1 MENRY
6 PSVAVL
12 LAAYNGI
19 NWIEEQVTSIIS
31 QKNTSIEIF
40 ISVDLSNDKTYEWC
54 QDFAKENINIKV
66 LPYGKKFGG
75 AAKNFFR
82 LIRDVDFSRFDY
94 VALAD
99 QDDIWNSGKLHHAIR
114 VIEKDDLDGYSS
126 DVTAFWGNGREKLV
140 KKSFPQK
147 KFDYFF
153 EAAGPGCTYVLKQQS
168 VQTFKKFLIKNW
180 EYVNL
185 VELHDWM
192 IYAYFRSQ
200 GMKWKIDN
208 KSLMHYRQHDH
219 NQIGLNSGLKAYLI
233 RFNKI
238 KTKWYRS
245 EVQKIIYLL
254 NGSSEQG
261 ISLKRLFLIKNFWYL
276 RRRPRDAI
284 FLLFIIIL
292 QVF

>member
-1 MENRY
+1 
-6 PSVAVL
+6 
-12 LAAYNGI
+12 
-19 NWIEEQVTSIIS
+19 
-31 QKNTSIEIF
+31 
-40 ISVDLSNDKTYEWC
+40 
-54 QDFAKENINIKV
+54 
-66 LPYGKKFGG
+66 
-75 AAKNFFR
+75 
-82 LIRDVDFSRFDY
+82 
-94 VALAD
+94 
-99 QDDIWNSGKLHHAIR
+99 
-114 VIEKDDLDGYSS
+114 
-126 DVTAFWGNGREKLV
+126 
-140 KKSFPQK
+140 
-147 KFDYFF
+147 
-153 EAAGPGCTYVLKQQS
+153 
-168 VQTFKKFLIKNW
+168 
-180 EYVNL
+180 
-185 VELHDWM
+185 
-192 IYAYFRSQ
+192 
-200 GMKWKIDN
+200 MKWKIDN

>member
-1 MENRY
+1 MSNS

-12 LAAYNGI
+12 LAAYNGME
-19 NWIEEQVTSIIS
+19 WIEEQVSSILS
-31 QKNTSIEIF
+31 QKSISIEIF
-40 ISVDLSNDKTYEWC
+40 ISVDLSNDKTHEWC
-54 QDFAKENINIKV
+54 QGLAGKNAHVKV
-66 LPYGKKFGG
+66 LPYGEKFGG

-82 LIRDVDFSRFDY
+82 LIRDVDFSCFDY
-94 VALAD
+94 VALSD
-99 QDDIWNSGKLHHAIR
+99 QDDIWDGSKLHHAIR
-114 VIEKDDLDGYSS
+114 TIEQDSLDGYSS
-126 DVTAFWGNGREKLV
+126 DVIAFWSNGREKLV

-153 EAAGPGCTYVLKQQS
+153 EAAGPGCTYVLKQQPT
-168 VQTFKKFLIKNW
+168 QKFKKFLIKNW

-200 GMKWKIDN
+200 GMRWKIDN
-208 KSLMHYRQHDH
+208 KPLMRYRQHQH
-219 NQIGLNSGLKAYLI
+219 NQVGINYGLKAYLF

-238 KTKWYRS
+238 KTKSYYN

-254 NGSSEQG
+254 NGRSSQD
-261 ISLKRLFLIKNFWYL
+261 ISLKKLFLIKNFWHL

-292 QVF
+292 QIF